1 VERELPGAVT
11 LQATYVGDLIIR
23 EVAGMNINA
32 SAPGTNVAGE
42 PLNVAFGISAGIT
55 SERPIGTGH
64 YNGLQVQAKRRF
76 AGDSSLGVNYTYSRS
91 INDYG
96 DGSDGY
102 SSSLVNYLP
111 DYRFN
116 RAVAGF
122 DRTHNL
128 QVFGNYDL
136 PFGRGQAFLTNGPA
150 GFILGGWSLTGSISR
165 ESGTP
170 FTITGSASSLSA
182 QGSPQFGDKVTPLQ
196 ILGGHGSTHPYFNP
210 AGFADPSV
218 AELAAAGGNK
228 ANIVYRFGTAGRNS
242 VRGPGLFNLS
252 TSLARTF
259 AINDRFSIVLRG
271 EAFNLTNTPSFGN
284 PAANVSA
291 PSSFGIIS
299 STQNNNREL
308 RFSGRVNF

>member
-1 VERELPGAVT
+1 
-11 LQATYVGDLIIR
+11 
-23 EVAGMNINA
+23 M
-32 SAPGTNVAGE
+32 
-42 PLNVAFGISAGIT
+42 
-55 SERPIGTGH
+55 
-64 YNGLQVQAKRRF
+64 
-76 AGDSSLGVNYTYSRS
+76 
-91 INDYG
+91 
-96 DGSDGY
+96 
-102 SSSLVNYLP
+102 NYLP